1 MVCKDLSEMVLELRF
16 LFHDN
21 VAIQQFNHYKLMKQE
36 RFECKLIMVILIQL
50 SYFIELRYQIGFL
63 I

>member
-1 MVCKDLSEMVLELRF
+1 MVLELRF